1 MVRPRAINKL
11 RGASHYQREAFD
23 DGLRAAGY
31 EMVAS
36 VEAVRPGDALL
47 CWSRKSIW
55 GALADEFEAGGG
67 IVFVAENAY
76 LPASMIGP
84 GWYALA
90 EGQHLGAGRWPKGS
104 GDRWDALG
112 VKLQP
117 WREGGTE
124 TLILDQNG
132 GGSLAVRSPKHWS
145 VEVQARIG
153 GRIRWHPWKVM
164 IGKVP
169 AQPPIEQDLANAKQ
183 AVTWNSSAALTAL
196 VMGVPVFNEF
206 PHWIGSFASRP
217 FSEFGQ
223 EPKRDDAARLAMF
236 RRLAWAMWRVS
247 EIKTGKPFTELARL
261 KR

>member
-1 MVRPRAINKL
+1 MRPRAINKL
-11 RGASHYQREAFD
+11 RGAPHYQREAFS
-23 DGLRAAGY
+23 DGLIAAGY
-31 EMVAS
+31 QIMAS
-36 VEAVRPGDALL
+36 VDKVLPGDALL

-67 IVFVAENAY
+67 VVFVAENAY
-76 LPASMIGP
+76 LPASLIGP

-90 EGQHLGAGRWPKGS
+90 EGQHCGAGRWPNGS

-112 VKLQP
+112 VELRP

-132 GGSLAVRSPKHWS
+132 GGSQMVRSPKGWS
-145 VEVQARIG
+145 EVVQKQIG
-153 GRIRWHPWKVM
+153 GRIRWHPWKVAT
-164 IGKVP
+164 GKVP

-206 PHWIGSFASRP
+206 PHWIGSLAARP
-217 FSEFGQ
+217 IAEFGQ
-223 EPKRDDAARLAMF
+223 EPKRDDEARLAMF
-236 RRLAWAMWRVS
+236 RRLAFAMWRVD
-247 EIKTGKPFTELARL
+247 EIRSGKPFTELARM